1 MENFES
7 MPEQFHHKFKIDAD
21 REISLTIPSGVFV
34 PTGTTSVLIE
44 AVRTYVR
51 KPGKVLDL
59 ACGSG
64 IVGIALHKTG
74 IVVSPLYAS
83 DLSKRA
89 IDCMKENAA
98 LYHCSVVAK
107 CGPFF
112 EPWENE
118 KFDYIVDDISGIS
131 EGIAKISPWYNN
143 VSCESGSDGTSLVVK
158 IVQEA
163 PKYLNPCGLFFFP
176 VISFSNVD
184 KILTAARENFAHVER
199 LIHREWPLPKEMH
212 QHLSTLK
219 RLEEKR
225 HVKYAEKFGMVVWFT
240 DVYVAYN
247 H

>member
-1 MENFES
+1 
-7 MPEQFHHKFKIDAD
+7 MPDQFHHKFKIDAD

-44 AVRTYVR
+44 AVRTYVC

-64 IVGIALHKTG
+64 IVGIALHKIG
-74 IVVSPLYAS
+74 IVVSPFYAS
-83 DLSKRA
+83 DLSKQA
-89 IDCMKENAA
+89 IDCTKENAA
-98 LYHCSVVAK
+98 LYNCPVVAK

-131 EGIAKISPWYNN
+131 EEVAKISPWYNN
-143 VSCESGSDGTSLVVK
+143 VSCQSGCDGTSLVVK
-158 IVQEA
+158 VVQEA
-163 PKYLNPCGLFFFP
+163 PIHLNPGGLFFFP

-184 KILTAARENFAHVER
+184 KILTAARANFAHVER
-199 LIHREWPLPKEMH
+199 LIHREWPLLKEMY
-212 QHLSTLK
+212 QHLPTLK
-219 RLEEKR
+219 RLKER
-225 HVKYAEKFGMVVWFT
+225 GHVQYAEKFGMVIWST

-247 H
+247 S